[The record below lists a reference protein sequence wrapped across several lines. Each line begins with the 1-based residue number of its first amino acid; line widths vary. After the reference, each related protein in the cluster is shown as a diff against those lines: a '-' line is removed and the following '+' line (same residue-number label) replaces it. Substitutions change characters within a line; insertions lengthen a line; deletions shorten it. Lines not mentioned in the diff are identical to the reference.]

1 MKTNPNPMRPGWNR
15 NGDNGGLMRSETL
28 EFLLSPAGQAAAAAL
43 SDDDLAPSAHLATA
57 ERLRATLGSETAGAV
72 LELAQL
78 RQRARA
84 KFSRADVMF
93 FTRDGLEQATAEPVA
108 SHRATR
114 FAAAG
119 AKVVADLGCGIGGDA
134 LALARAG
141 AVVAA
146 VDLAWEHVV
155 LARANAA
162 VYSVADRLLPVWAD
176 LLQLSPLAVD
186 AFFFDP
192 ARRTP
197 TGPQHAPGRRLWSV
211 EAYRPPLSLIDAWR
225 STVPHGAAKISPGVD
240 YAELPPVAEV
250 EFVSLRGEVKEAVLW
265 YGDLRGAAGRRAT
278 LLPGGETL
286 TNLEAGDLTV
296 IAPRAWLHE
305 PDGAIIRAHLVG
317 QLAARLSATLID
329 PEIAYLTGDTPLD
342 SPLARS
348 YRLQDYFPFSLKRL
362 RGYLRERGVGSVT
375 IKKRGSPLDPDVLRQ
390 ALRLHGEAHRT
401 IFLTHVMGRP
411 TVLIAD

>member
-1 MKTNPNPMRPGWNR
+1 MRPGWNR

-197 TGPQHAPGRRLWSV
+197 TGPQHAPGRRLW
-211 EAYRPPLSLIDAWR
+211 
-225 STVPHGAAKISPGVD
+225 
-240 YAELPPVAEV
+240 
-250 EFVSLRGEVKEAVLW
+250 
-265 YGDLRGAAGRRAT
+265 
-278 LLPGGETL
+278 
-286 TNLEAGDLTV
+286 
-296 IAPRAWLHE
+296 
-305 PDGAIIRAHLVG
+305 
-317 QLAARLSATLID
+317 
-329 PEIAYLTGDTPLD
+329 
-342 SPLARS
+342 
-348 YRLQDYFPFSLKRL
+348 
-362 RGYLRERGVGSVT
+362 
-375 IKKRGSPLDPDVLRQ
+375 
-390 ALRLHGEAHRT
+390 
-401 IFLTHVMGRP
+401 
-411 TVLIAD
+411 